1 MVLFTSSSGPDPH
14 GLLLESAFARN
25 VSVYLGMPSVPR
37 SSDQKM
43 DVQLRIA
50 YYAWIERVLL
60 DHKNR
65 YTSYRFQDFSTIGG
79 IRPKTKKFLYDAVE
93 GYYISDATN
102 LGNPNESA
110 NLLSAYSALSRMS
123 KSLVNKKTAISPF
136 VDLTTFG
143 SNQTIE
149 DHVKGLQVL
158 AKTGVDVIAVNESR
172 GYGRSAYYWPTQEN
186 FPVSQI
192 DPMLDKILHRINPN
206 WKVNGTFRDGFTGSV
221 HEV

>member
-1 MVLFTSSSGPDPH
+1 MSETSITIDPH

-25 VSVYLGMPSVPR
+25 VSVYLGMPRVPR

-79 IRPKTKKFLYDAVE
+79 IKPKTKKYDAVE

-186 FPVSQI
+186 LPVSQI
-192 DPMLDKILHRINPN
+192 DR
-206 WKVNGTFRDGFTGSV
+206 S
-221 HEV
+221 

>member
-25 VSVYLGMPSVPR
+25 VSVYFGMPRVPR

-43 DVQLRIA
+43 DIQLRIA

-110 NLLSAYSALSRMS
+110 NVLSAYSALSRMS
-123 KSLVNKKTAISPF
+123 K
-136 VDLTTFG
+136 
-143 SNQTIE
+143 
-149 DHVKGLQVL
+149 
-158 AKTGVDVIAVNESR
+158 
-172 GYGRSAYYWPTQEN
+172 
-186 FPVSQI
+186 
-192 DPMLDKILHRINPN
+192 
-206 WKVNGTFRDGFTGSV
+206 
-221 HEV
+221 